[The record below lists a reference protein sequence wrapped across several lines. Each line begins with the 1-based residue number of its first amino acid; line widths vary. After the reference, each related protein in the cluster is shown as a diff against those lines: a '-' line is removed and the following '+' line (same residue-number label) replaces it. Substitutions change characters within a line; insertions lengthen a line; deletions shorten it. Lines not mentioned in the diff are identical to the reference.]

1 LFVILQLGVVV
12 VRLSVQLL
20 VRIVVVVPGMYW
32 EQPEQPEQPE
42 QAGQV
47 EREREVLVVK
57 PSVQP
62 S

>member
-1 LFVILQLGVVV
+1 LFVVLQLGVGV

-20 VRIVVVVPGMYW
+20 VRIVVVVPEMYW
-32 EQPEQPEQPE
+32 EQAG

-47 EREREVLVVK
+47 EREKEVLVVK